1 MGYQFATY
9 EKKGR
14 IAIVTINRPERMNA
28 LHPPANFEL
37 HEIWNDF
44 ERDPDVWVGILT
56 GAGDKAFSAGNDLRY
71 TAEHGRDMVRS
82 GESGFGGLA
91 NRTTCWK
98 PIIAAVNGYA
108 LGGGF
113 EMAMACDIIIAAEHA
128 KLGLPEPR
136 VGLPEPRVGLMA
148 GAGGVHRLPRM
159 IPQKI
164 AMGYI
169 LTGRHMTA
177 QDAHRLGVVNEVV
190 PLAELMPTAIKW
202 ANEILECAPLSIR
215 ASKQAALM
223 GLGHPLDI
231 ALKLSYTEAERMRR
245 SEDTVE
251 GPRAFAEKRKPNWK
265 AR

>member
-1 MGYQFATY
+1 MPYQFASY

-14 IAIVTINRPERMNA
+14 IGVVTINRPERMNA
-28 LHPPANFEL
+28 LHPPANLEL
-37 HEIWNDF
+37 HEIWNEF

-71 TAEHGRDMVRS
+71 TAEHGMNMVRMADT
-82 GESGFGGLA
+82 GFGGITS
-91 NRTTCWK
+91 RTTCWK

-113 EMAMACDIIIAAEHA
+113 EMALACDIIVAADHA
-128 KLGLPEPR
+128 R

-159 IPQKI
+159 IPQKV

-177 QDAHRLGVVNEVV
+177 QEALRWGVVNEVV
-190 PLAELMPTAIKW
+190 PLAELMPTAMKW
-202 ANEILECAPLSIR
+202 AGEILECAPLSIR
-215 ASKQAALM
+215 ASKQAAMM
-223 GLGHPLDI
+223 GLGQPLEA
-231 ALKLSYTEAERMRR
+231 ALAMNYTELVRMRR
-245 SEDTVE
+245 SEDLVE
-251 GPRAFAEKRKPNWK
+251 GPRAFAEKRKPSWQAK
-265 AR
+265 

>member
-1 MGYQFATY
+1 
-9 EKKGR
+9 
-14 IAIVTINRPERMNA
+14 
-28 LHPPANFEL
+28 
-37 HEIWNDF
+37 
-44 ERDPDVWVGILT
+44 
-56 GAGDKAFSAGNDLRY
+56 
-71 TAEHGRDMVRS
+71 MVRF

-91 NRTTCWK
+91 SRTTCWK

-113 EMAMACDIIIAAEHA
+113 EMALACDIIIAADHA
-128 KLGLPEPR
+128 R
-136 VGLPEPRVGLMA
+136 VGLPEPKVGLMA

-169 LTGRHMTA
+169 LTARHMTA
-177 QDAHRLGVVNEVV
+177 QEAHRLGVVNEVV
-190 PLAELMPTAIKW
+190 PLAELMPTAMKW
-202 ANEILECAPLSIR
+202 ANEILECSPLSIR

-223 GLGHPLDI
+223 GLQMPLDA
-231 ALKLSYTEAERMRR
+231 ALRTNFTEAERMRR

-251 GPRAFAEKRKPNWK
+251 GPKAFAEKRKPNWN

>member
-1 MGYQFATY
+1 MAYQFATY
-9 EKKGR
+9 ETKGR
-14 IAIVTINRPERMNA
+14 VGIVTINRPERMNA
-28 LHPPANFEL
+28 LHPPANLEL
-37 HEIWNDF
+37 HEIWSEF
-44 ERDPDVWVGILT
+44 ERDPDLWVGILT

-71 TAEHGRDMVRS
+71 TAEHGRDMIRFA
-82 GESGFGGLA
+82 ESGFGGLA

-113 EMAMACDIIIAAEHA
+113 EMALACDLIIAADHA
-128 KLGLPEPR
+128 RL
-136 VGLPEPRVGLMA
+136 GLPEPRVGLMA

-177 QDAHRLGVVNEVV
+177 PEAHRLGVVNEVV
-190 PLAELMPTAIKW
+190 PLADLMPTAMRW
-202 ANEILECAPLSIR
+202 AAEILECAPLSIR

-223 GLGHPLDI
+223 GLGHPVDL
-231 ALKLSYTEAERMRR
+231 AMRMGYTEVDTMRR
-245 SEDTVE
+245 SEDTIE